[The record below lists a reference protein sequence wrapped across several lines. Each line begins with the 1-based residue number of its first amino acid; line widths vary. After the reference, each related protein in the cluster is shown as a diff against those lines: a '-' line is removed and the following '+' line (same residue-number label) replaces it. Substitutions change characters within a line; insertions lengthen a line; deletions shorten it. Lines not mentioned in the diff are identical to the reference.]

1 MINYCLVLLFQTT
14 TTTTGNFTLDWKWQL
29 KSIINSWM
37 DCASR
42 ETHPN
47 ETRIAPTPF
56 TAKLKSWSF
65 SWNQYNFS
73 WKEFFVA
80 QLNFFRQIDFFL
92 FYIFFE
98 NLTLSRK
105 NCLKTFFS
113 WKRFF
118 TFEITSQWFHEIFFS
133 YLLFQFHIFLNFW
146 RRSTDLRPFSG
157 LLGCTY
163 IVVEWDSVIFQGETN
178 SPNQSPI
185 ILFL

>member
-65 SWNQYNFS
+65 FVKSIQ
-73 WKEFFVA
+73 FFVKGIFCCA
-80 QLNFFRQIDFFL
+80 TKFFSSNRFLSFLHLLWKSNAFTKKLSKDIFFVKTIFYLWNYITMISRNFFFL
-92 FYIFFE
+92 F
-98 NLTLSRK
+98 
-105 NCLKTFFS
+105 TFS
-113 WKRFF
+113 AW
-118 TFEITSQWFHEIFFS
+118 I
-133 YLLFQFHIFLNFW
+133 
-146 RRSTDLRPFSG
+146 
-157 LLGCTY
+157 
-163 IVVEWDSVIFQGETN
+163 
-178 SPNQSPI
+178 
-185 ILFL
+185 

>member
-47 ETRIAPTPF
+47 ETRIAQTPF
-56 TAKLKSWSF
+56 TAKLKSRI
-65 SWNQYNFS
+65 
-73 WKEFFVA
+73 FFVKSIKFFVKVIFVT
-80 QLNFFRQIDFFL
+80 QLNCFHQMNFFL
-92 FYIFFE
+92 FYIYFE
-98 NLTLSRK
+98 NPTLSRK

-118 TFEITSQWFHEIFFS
+118 TFEITSQWFHEKKFFS
-133 YLLFQFHIFLNFW
+133 YLLFQLRSRKQFASISRNFE
-146 RRSTDLRPFSG
+146 
-157 LLGCTY
+157 LL
-163 IVVEWDSVIFQGETN
+163 
-178 SPNQSPI
+178 
-185 ILFL
+185 